1 MACGRVW
8 HVGSPSSAPRAP
20 KHPWEE
26 TAKRI
31 TWHVCRKSIWSCFA
45 ATWGIA
51 ENFKA
56 VSHKHPDAK
65 TALGSY
71 TARAAQHQPTCC
83 CNGTKLL
90 DLGSEE
96 PLIYNS
102 LLNWTLGRIFW
113 CIFDG
118 IGRAFMKR
126 SSETSTENWKAI
138 TTDVTSTV
146 QQKNLIKTKSEREE
160 CRTDCDIF
168 CYLWTYSLRT
178 KRNKICKMKNRE
190 D

>member
-8 HVGSPSSAPRAP
+8 HIGSPSSVPHAP

-71 TARAAQHQPTCC
+71 TARVVQHQPTCC

-102 LLNWTLGRIFW
+102 LLNWTLRRIS
-113 CIFDG
+113 DASLMG
-118 IGRAFMKR
+118 LDVLL
-126 SSETSTENWKAI
+126 WKEAPKLA
-138 TTDVTSTV
+138 
-146 QQKNLIKTKSEREE
+146 Q
-160 CRTDCDIF
+160 
-168 CYLWTYSLRT
+168 
-178 KRNKICKMKNRE
+178 KMKGNNHWCNFNSSTK
-190 D
+190 